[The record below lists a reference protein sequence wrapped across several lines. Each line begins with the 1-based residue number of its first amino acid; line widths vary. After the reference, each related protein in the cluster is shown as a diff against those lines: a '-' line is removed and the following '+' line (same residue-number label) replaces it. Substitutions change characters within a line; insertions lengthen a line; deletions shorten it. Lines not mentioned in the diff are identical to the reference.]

1 MRRNILHNIILIGLS
16 VDFIRADRYE
26 ALEDAL
32 TDDYDTSTSTSSRS
46 LYRLLGYIISWLFAI
61 FVLRILVLLAGK
73 IVACLSHSFTKL
85 YGYMFPDNISNRSG
99 RRGSSIKSL
108 GSVRDHSSSF
118 TSLGLRLEYTFSSN
132 SVIQIH
138 VST

>member
-1 MRRNILHNIILIGLS
+1 MRSIILHVILAGLS
-16 VDFIRADRYE
+16 VDFIRADRYA

-46 LYRLLGYIISWLFAI
+46 LYRLVGYIISWLFAI

-73 IVACLSHSFTKL
+73 LVACLSHSFSKL
-85 YGYMFPDNISNRSG
+85 HGYIFPDNISYRSG
-99 RRGSSIKSL
+99 RGGSSIKSL
-108 GSVRDHSSSF
+108 GSVRDHCSSF
-118 TSLGLRLEYTFSSN
+118 SYLSFRLEYTFSSY

>member
-16 VDFIRADRYE
+16 VDFIRADRYA

-46 LYRLLGYIISWLFAI
+46 LYRLLGYIITWLFAI

-108 GSVRDHSSSF
+108 GSVRDHCSSF
-118 TSLGLRLEYTFSSN
+118 SSLSFRLEYTFSSN